1 MKKYNIKIHGTE
13 YAVSIDKVEGKVA
26 QVTLNGIPYEVEVEG
41 LITTPTRV
49 APKKIIQAPALQSDT
64 PVARP
69 SSSSVPTT
77 AYLQKSPLPGIV
89 LEVLV
94 KEGDSINAGQTLMVL
109 EAMKMENNIES
120 DKGGVIEK
128 VNIGKGDSVLEGDV
142 LFTIK

>member
-41 LITTPTRV
+41 LTTVPTRV
-49 APKKIIQAPALQSDT
+49 VPKKIQPPTLQSET

-77 AYLQKSPLPGIV
+77 AYPQKSPLPGIV

-94 KEGDSINAGQTLMVL
+94 REGDTIKAGQTLMVL
-109 EAMKMENNIES
+109 EAMKMENNIEA

-128 VNIGKGDSVLEGDV
+128 VNIHKGDSVLEGDV
-142 LFTIK
+142 LFSIK